1 MSSIHGKYIFSDDW
15 INKVHPQNGLFKVYW
30 KGVVGPHNGG
40 VTLEESEGEG
50 LRWEF
55 NYKDGKRHRLS
66 QGWWPS
72 GNLKSKW
79 NWKDGKL
86 DGVFQMWHDNTNM
99 RYYKNYENG
108 ILQGKWLNY
117 YENGQIAC
125 KKFYKDGEVEKK
137 PTHWD
142 KNGDVL

>member
-1 MSSIHGKYIFSDDW
+1 
-15 INKVHPQNGLFKVYW
+15 
-30 KGVVGPHNGG
+30 
-40 VTLEESEGEG
+40 
-50 LRWEF
+50 
-55 NYKDGKRHRLS
+55 
-66 QGWWPS
+66 
-72 GNLKSKW
+72 
-79 NWKDGKL
+79 
-86 DGVFQMWHDNTNM
+86 M